1 MPTSETILK
10 ELNKAVKALNFYPD
24 NHPNLD
30 GAINSCYATLTRALA
45 VKESI
50 EWTVDK
56 RGFYERQ
63 QPILSA
69 QDWLANL
76 AKKFFLRHIKGITF
90 SRGVSLDE
98 LKTFLSLF
106 KEDPESLLKRGSV
119 GAQIASRGI
128 EGISVEDVHYQD
140 VHKMTEEVREEGE
153 EEEPSLDFKIEA
165 EEEEVEAGEETESI
179 ESILQGID
187 DLDED
192 AKEKNL
198 PELLEALNHEMDA
211 GRYLGIASEI
221 SNKVVQCCAEKEW
234 NRVYSILEV
243 FLLHSSQEGQK
254 PDAVASI
261 AHDTL
266 RALLSREVI
275 IHLTARLE
283 HSKEAHLPPIQQM
296 LLLSEDEGMKHL
308 LNALAETKEAPV
320 RRTIYNTLLL
330 FGEAARE
337 EAERRIKDERWFV
350 VRQMVSLLGEIGSIH
365 SIEALSTV
373 LDHPELRVRN
383 AVVKSLGRIQSND
396 SAIILIT
403 TLNGSDRP
411 LFLNTII
418 ALGVL
423 KDPSAIETLG
433 ELALKGNAFSGNL
446 DIRKEAVKSLGLIGN
461 DRAIPTLTKLISRK
475 VWFGKH
481 DHEELRALAVIS
493 LGKIGG
499 EAAHRVVEH
508 MVKSAEGVVKIACNK
523 ALKEMV

>member
-1 MPTSETILK
+1 
-10 ELNKAVKALNFYPD
+10 
-24 NHPNLD
+24 
-30 GAINSCYATLTRALA
+30 
-45 VKESI
+45 
-50 EWTVDK
+50 
-56 RGFYERQ
+56 
-63 QPILSA
+63 
-69 QDWLANL
+69 
-76 AKKFFLRHIKGITF
+76 
-90 SRGVSLDE
+90 
-98 LKTFLSLF
+98 
-106 KEDPESLLKRGSV
+106 
-119 GAQIASRGI
+119 
-128 EGISVEDVHYQD
+128 
-140 VHKMTEEVREEGE
+140 
-153 EEEPSLDFKIEA
+153 
-165 EEEEVEAGEETESI
+165 
-179 ESILQGID
+179 
-187 DLDED
+187 
-192 AKEKNL
+192 
-198 PELLEALNHEMDA
+198 
-211 GRYLGIASEI
+211 
-221 SNKVVQCCAEKEW
+221 
-234 NRVYSILEV
+234 
-243 FLLHSSQEGQK
+243 
-254 PDAVASI
+254 
-261 AHDTL
+261 
-266 RALLSREVI
+266 
-275 IHLTARLE
+275 
-283 HSKEAHLPPIQQM
+283 M

-308 LNALAETKEAPV
+308 LHTLAETKEAPV

-365 SIEALSTV
+365 SIEALSKV

-446 DIRKEAVKSLGLIGN
+446 EIRKEAVKSLGLIGN
-461 DRAIPTLTKLISRK
+461 DRAIPTLTRLISRK